1 MIKHNVVVSICTMD
15 PNREFIYE
23 RYARQISSCE
33 DTKELQEL
41 ACKFLR
47 LYLTQQETVEGLIK
61 KGWLPDLPDDSD
73 AR

>member
-1 MIKHNVVVSICTMD
+1 MNHNVAVVISVFRVD

-47 LYLTQQETVEGLIK
+47 LYLTQQEVVEGLIK
-61 KGWLPDLPDDSD
+61 KGWLPDDPVL
-73 AR
+73 R